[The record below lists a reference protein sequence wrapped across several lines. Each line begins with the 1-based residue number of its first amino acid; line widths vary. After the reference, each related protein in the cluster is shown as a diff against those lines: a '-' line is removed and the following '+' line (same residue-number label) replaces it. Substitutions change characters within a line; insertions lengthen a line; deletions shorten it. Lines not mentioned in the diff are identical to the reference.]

1 MNYALNPLRAVIFDG
16 VILDTELP
24 EFTSWYEVY
33 EAHGHV
39 LDFDAWAKGIGTRDG
54 FDPYA
59 LLEELTARTLDRQA
73 IQAVR
78 RPRNR
83 ELLEAL
89 PLMDGV
95 LARLEEAVA
104 LGLKVGLASS
114 ADTDWVYGHLE
125 RFAITTRFDAVICAN
140 GDLPPKPDASV
151 YRATLAELAV
161 AASGAVA
168 FEDSPNGIAGAQ
180 AAGVFCIA
188 VPNAITARLDLSAAD
203 AHATSLAEVSL
214 RRLAET
220 WSRIESRGP

>member
-1 MNYALNPLRAVIFDG
+1 MHYAHRLRAVIFDFDG
-16 VILDTELP
+16 LILDTELP
-24 EFTSWYEVY
+24 EFTSWCEVY
-33 EAHGHV
+33 EAHGQV
-39 LDFDAWAKGIGTRDG
+39 LCFDAWARGIGTRDG

-73 IQAVR
+73 IRAVR

-95 LARLEEAVA
+95 LARLEEAKA
-104 LGLKVGLASS
+104 LGLSVGLASS

-125 RFAITTRFDAVICAN
+125 RFALTGQFDAIICAN
-140 GDLPPKPDASV
+140 GELPPKPDASV
-151 YRATLAELAV
+151 YRTTLAELAV
-161 AASGAVA
+161 APSDAIA
-168 FEDSPNGIAGAQ
+168 FEDSPNGIGGAQ

-203 AHATSLAEVSL
+203 GYATSLAEVSL
-214 RRLAET
+214 RQLAEA
-220 WSRIESRGP
+220 